1 MRKIVFLFAAFAA
14 LTFASC
20 GNKTTATTEGDST
33 MVDSVADTT
42 VVDTTIVDTV
52 SVDTVTK

>member
-20 GNKTTATTEGDST
+20 GNKTAATTDGDST
-33 MVDSVADTT
+33 
-42 VVDTTIVDTV
+42 TV
-52 SVDTVTK
+52 SVDTVVAK